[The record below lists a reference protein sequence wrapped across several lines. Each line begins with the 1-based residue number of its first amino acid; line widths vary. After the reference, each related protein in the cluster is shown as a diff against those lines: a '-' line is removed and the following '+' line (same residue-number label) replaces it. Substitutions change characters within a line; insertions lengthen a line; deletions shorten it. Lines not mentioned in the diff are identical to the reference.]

1 MTRKKE
7 NKKLRLSL
15 HERRGKLLLKR
26 MLIIY
31 NPVAGQR
38 KFHKLMPVAEQVL
51 EEAGFDV
58 TLIPTTDQAKS
69 ATKIA
74 KQGVLDGFEFIVAA
88 GGDGTVNDVV
98 NGLMQAPTQTIFGV
112 LPVGT
117 TNDFARALGMAK
129 DPVEALHIIATGA
142 TVKVDVGQ
150 ANDQYFINNAAGG
163 KITEITYAVKESM
176 KNKIGRLAYLA
187 SGIKLLPKLAPKQ
200 VKISHDE
207 GVFEGEIL
215 LLFGALT
222 NSVGGM
228 EKLCPPAI
236 LNDGYM
242 DLLILKKV
250 SPAKLLKLLASIKN
264 GSHLQS
270 EDVVYVKTKYAD
282 IECEAGLNISYDG
295 VYGGE
300 TPYRL
305 EVLPEKLAIL
315 ADAARI
321 EHRIQK

>member
-1 MTRKKE
+1 M
-7 NKKLRLSL
+7 
-15 HERRGKLLLKR
+15 LKR

-51 EEAGFDV
+51 GDAGLEV
-58 TLIPTTDQAKS
+58 TLIPTTEEAKS

-74 KQGVLDGFEFIVAA
+74 KQGALDGFEMIVAA

-98 NGLMQAPTQTIFGV
+98 NGLMQVEAPPIFGV

-129 DPVEALHIIATGA
+129 DPLEALHIIAARETI
-142 TVKVDVGQ
+142 KVDVGK
-150 ANDQYFINNAAGG
+150 ANDQFFINNAAGG

-176 KNKIGRLAYLA
+176 KNKIGRLAYLL
-187 SGIKLLPKLAPKQ
+187 SGISMLPKLGPKQ
-200 VKISHDE
+200 VKIIHDT

-228 EKLCPPAI
+228 EKLCPPAV
-236 LNDGYM
+236 LNDGQM

-250 SPAKLLKLLASIKN
+250 SPAKLLKLLASIKA
-264 GSHLQS
+264 GTHLAS
-270 EDVVYVKTKYAD
+270 EDVVYVRTKKVY
-282 IECEAGLNISYDG
+282 IECETSLNISYDG

-300 TPYRL
+300 TPYTL

-315 ADAARI
+315 ADVTRI
-321 EHRIQK
+321 EHRLQK

>member
-1 MTRKKE
+1 M
-7 NKKLRLSL
+7 
-15 HERRGKLLLKR
+15 LKR

-38 KFHKLMPVAEQVL
+38 KFHKLMPVAEQIL
-51 EEAGFDV
+51 DEAGFDV
-58 TLIPTTDQAKS
+58 TLIPTTEEEKS
-69 ATKIA
+69 ATAIA
-74 KQGVLDGFEFIVAA
+74 KQGVLDGFEIIIAA

-98 NGLMQAPTQTIFGV
+98 NGLMQASKQVVFGV

-129 DPVEALHIIATGA
+129 DPIEALQIIAAGEKI
-142 TVKVDVGQ
+142 KVDVGQ
-150 ANDQYFINNAAGG
+150 ANGQYFINNAAGG

-176 KNKIGRLAYLA
+176 KNKIGRLAYLV
-187 SGIKLLPKLAPKQ
+187 SGISLLPKLAPKQ
-200 VKISHDE
+200 VRITYDT

-242 DLLILKKV
+242 DLLVLKKV
-250 SPAKLLKLLASIKN
+250 SPIKLLKLLASIKS
-264 GSHLQS
+264 GAHLQS
-270 EDVVYVKTKYAD
+270 EDVLYVKTKTAT
-282 IECEAGLNISYDG
+282 IECDTSLNISYDG

-300 TPYRL
+300 TPYKL
-305 EVLPEKLAIL
+305 AVLPEKLTIL
-315 ADAARI
+315 AEAT
-321 EHRIQK
+321 RIQHRLQK